1 MCVTDARNVRTA
13 YIAKGHHRWMLI
25 VWRHITD
32 SAVQISSLFSFR
44 YKNKCVFEKVKRLLF
59 SLELIWF
66 RSLSSCVLHVSFLRV
81 QCLKSSMNWTQQTSI
96 AQCLYNIYFVIFLFF
111 FLHCSLL
118 GCNVSGNSCTESA
131 SMKFATDSIE
141 GLICYLQAQDSTVM
155 LG

>member
-1 MCVTDARNVRTA
+1 
-13 YIAKGHHRWMLI
+13 MLI

-96 AQCLYNIYFVIFLFF
+96 AQCLYNIYFVIFIFL

-118 GCNVSGNSCTESA
+118 GCNVLGNSCTESA
-131 SMKFATDSIE
+131 NMKFATDSVE